1 MIQSEEKSFK
11 QYIKDKAPIQ
21 VIFKKDKEYIYTI
34 LDENFN
40 VIFEH
45 KAFNKVGFF
54 YNVITRKIK
63 ELNLDKNDIR
73 TDDNLE
79 DLKRNIYTH
88 FRMFWFEE
96 KKKFEVEPSSKEFEE
111 FKQNCIDVS
120 LENFTRFVNE

>member
-21 VIFKKDKEYIYTI
+21 VIFKKNKEYIYTI

-45 KAFNKVGFF
+45 KAFNKASCF
-54 YNVITRKIK
+54 YNVIKRKVK
-63 ELNLDKNDIR
+63 ELGLDIR
-73 TDDNLE
+73 EYRNDDTIE
-79 DLKRNIYTH
+79 DLKRRLYLE
-88 FRMFWFEE
+88 FRTSWLEE
-96 KKKFEVEPSSKEFEE
+96 VKTDIEPNSKEFEE